1 MPTEFN
7 RGDVAVKRYLVYIL
21 VGLCVLF
28 WSGNFV
34 LGRFIKDDIEPLE
47 LVFFRWAFV
56 CVMLLPAF
64 YYVSLRRVVGLVRSH
79 FVVTSV
85 LAILSVTFFNT
96 ILYTALQTTTA
107 TNALLINSSVPII
120 ILILSALLLK
130 HDFSKQ
136 QVAGI
141 ALSTIG
147 VVFLILKGDPGNIAA
162 LNLSHG
168 DFWMLVSSLVWALY
182 SVLFKLK
189 PEGYSSAELFVA
201 NMYLGFLYLLPIYLA
216 QGYTLHAEV
225 LLLQNYWAYF
235 IYISLFASILS
246 YIFWNKGIDVLG
258 AAKTGQFAHLMPLF
272 GAILAYIFLGET
284 LKFYHVVG
292 ALLIGAGIY
301 TSLFSGK
308 MVTSDS

>member
-1 MPTEFN
+1 MKKYT
-7 RGDVAVKRYLVYIL
+7 VYIL

-34 LGRFIKDDIEPLE
+34 LGRFIKDDLHPVE
-47 LVFFRWAFV
+47 LAFFRWSFV
-56 CVMLLPAF
+56 CLMLLPAF
-64 YYVSLRRVVGLVRSH
+64 YYVSLRNVLRLIRSH
-79 FVVTSV
+79 FIVTSV

-107 TNALLINSSVPII
+107 TNALLINSSVPIM

-130 HDFSKQ
+130 HDFSRR

-141 ALSTIG
+141 ALSTVG
-147 VVFLILKGDPGNIAA
+147 VVFLILKGDFGNVAT
-162 LNLSHG
+162 LNLAHG

-189 PEGYSSAELFVA
+189 PAGFSSAELFMA
-201 NMYLGFLYLLPIYLA
+201 NMYMGFLYLLPIYLS
-216 QGYTLHAEV
+216 QGYTLHAE
-225 LLLQNYWAYF
+225 LLHLEHYWAYF
-235 IYISLFASILS
+235 IYVSLFASILS
-246 YIFWNKGIDVLG
+246 YIFWNRGIDVLG

-284 LKFYHVVG
+284 LKFYHIIG
-292 ALLIGAGIY
+292 AALIGAGIY
-301 TSLFSGK
+301 TSLFSAKPAAARG
-308 MVTSDS
+308 

>member
-1 MPTEFN
+1 M
-7 RGDVAVKRYLVYIL
+7 KKYSVYIL

-34 LGRFIKDDIEPLE
+34 LGRFIKDDLHPVE
-47 LVFFRWAFV
+47 LAFFRWAFV
-56 CVMLLPAF
+56 CLMLLPAF
-64 YYVSLRRVVGLVRSH
+64 YYVNLRNVLRLMRSH

-107 TNALLINSSVPII
+107 TNALLINSSVPIM

-130 HDFSKQ
+130 HDFSKR

-141 ALSTIG
+141 ALSTVG
-147 VVFLILKGDPGNIAA
+147 VVFLILKGDFGNIAT

-189 PEGYSSAELFVA
+189 PRGFSSAELFVA
-201 NMYLGFLYLLPIYLA
+201 NMYMGFLYLLPIYLS
-216 QGYTLHAEV
+216 QGYTLHAEMV
-225 LLLQNYWAYF
+225 HLEHYWAYF
-235 IYISLFASILS
+235 IYVSLFASILS
-246 YIFWNKGIDVLG
+246 YIFWHKGIDVIG

-284 LKFYHVVG
+284 LKFYHIIG
-292 ALLIGAGIY
+292 ALLIGTGIY
-301 TSLFSGK
+301 TSLFLPKSAPEK
-308 MVTSDS
+308 A

>member
-1 MPTEFN
+1 M
-7 RGDVAVKRYLVYIL
+7 KKYSVYIL

-34 LGRFIKDDIEPLE
+34 LGRFVRDDVQPLE
-47 LVFFRWAFV
+47 LVFFRWLLV
-56 CVMLLPAF
+56 CVILLPAL
-64 YYVSLRRVVGLVRSH
+64 YYVSLRNIIRLIRSH

-107 TNALLINSSVPII
+107 TNALLINSSVPIM
-120 ILILSALLLK
+120 ILILSALMLK
-130 HDFSKQ
+130 HDVTKR

-141 ALSTIG
+141 ALSTTG
-147 VVFLILKGDPGNIAA
+147 VLFLILKGEIGNIAA

-189 PEGYSSAELFVA
+189 PAGFSSAELFMA
-201 NMYLGFLYLLPIYLA
+201 NMYLGFAYLLPIYLA
-216 QGYTLHAEV
+216 QGYTFHAE
-225 LLLQNYWAYF
+225 LLLFENYWTYF
-235 IYISLFASILS
+235 IYVSLFASILS
-246 YIFWNKGIDVLG
+246 YIFWNRGIDVLG

-272 GAILAYIFLGET
+272 GAVLAYIFLGET
-284 LKFYHVVG
+284 LQFYHVVG
-292 ALLIGAGIY
+292 AVLIGAGIY
-301 TSLFSGK
+301 TSLFLSK
-308 MVTSDS
+308 PAAATE

>member
-1 MPTEFN
+1 M
-7 RGDVAVKRYLVYIL
+7 KKYSVYIL

-34 LGRFIKDDIEPLE
+34 LGRFVRDDVQPLE
-47 LVFFRWAFV
+47 LVFFRWLLV
-56 CVMLLPAF
+56 CVMLLPAL
-64 YYVSLRRVVGLVRSH
+64 YYVSFRNIIRLIRAH

-107 TNALLINSSVPII
+107 TNALLINSSVPIM
-120 ILILSALLLK
+120 ILILSALMLK
-130 HDFSKQ
+130 HDVTKR

-141 ALSTIG
+141 ALSTMG
-147 VVFLILKGDPGNIAA
+147 VLFLILKGEIGNIAA

-189 PEGYSSAELFVA
+189 PAGFSSAELFMA
-201 NMYLGFLYLLPIYLA
+201 NMYLGFVYLLPIYLV
-216 QGYTLHAEV
+216 QGYTFHAE
-225 LLLQNYWAYF
+225 LLLFENYWTYF
-235 IYISLFASILS
+235 IYVSLFASILS
-246 YIFWNKGIDVLG
+246 YIFWNRGIDVLG

-272 GAILAYIFLGET
+272 GAVLAYIFLGET
-284 LKFYHVVG
+284 LQFYHVVG
-292 ALLIGAGIY
+292 AVLIGAGIY
-301 TSLFSGK
+301 TSLFLSK
-308 MVTSDS
+308 PAAATE

>member
-1 MPTEFN
+1 M
-7 RGDVAVKRYLVYIL
+7 KKYSVYIF

-34 LGRFIKDDIEPLE
+34 LGRFVRDDVQPLE
-47 LVFFRWAFV
+47 LVFFRWLLV
-56 CVMLLPAF
+56 CVMLLPAL
-64 YYVSLRRVVGLVRSH
+64 YYVSLRNIIRLIRSH

-107 TNALLINSSVPII
+107 TNALLINSSVPIM
-120 ILILSALLLK
+120 ILILSALMLK
-130 HDFSKQ
+130 HDVTKR

-141 ALSTIG
+141 ALSTTG
-147 VVFLILKGDPGNIAA
+147 VLFLILKGEIGNIAA

-189 PEGYSSAELFVA
+189 PAGFSSAELFMA
-201 NMYLGFLYLLPIYLA
+201 NMYLGFVYLLPIYLV
-216 QGYTLHAEV
+216 QGYTFHAE
-225 LLLQNYWAYF
+225 LLLFENYWTYF
-235 IYISLFASILS
+235 IYVSLFASILS
-246 YIFWNKGIDVLG
+246 YIFWNRGIDVLG

-272 GAILAYIFLGET
+272 GAVLAYIFLGET
-284 LKFYHVVG
+284 LQFYHVVG
-292 ALLIGAGIY
+292 AVLIGAGIY
-301 TSLFSGK
+301 TSLFLSK
-308 MVTSDS
+308 PAAATE